1 MHETDLLM
9 LHDESALI
17 ARDDLMITFKH
28 KGDFKKTEKFLSQ
41 AQKLK
46 VDSLL
51 KRYGAEGVAA
61 LAAGTPVA
69 SGLTANSWDY
79 NITRSHWG
87 YTITWS
93 NSHKNQGA
101 NIAILIQYGHG
112 TGTGGYVPPIDYV
125 NPAMKPIFD
134 RIAEEIWMDVSR
146 L

>member
-1 MHETDLLM
+1 MNDDDLV
-9 LHDESALI
+9 I
-17 ARDDLMITFKH
+17 VRGDLMITFKH
-28 KGDFKKTEKFLSQ
+28 KGDFKKTDRFLSG

-46 VDSLL
+46 IQSLL

-69 SGLTANSWDY
+69 SGITANSWDFS
-79 NITRSHWG
+79 ITKSKWG
-87 YTITWS
+87 YTIAWS
-93 NSHKNQGA
+93 NSHENQGA

-125 NPAMKPIFD
+125 NPAMRPIFE
-134 RIAEEIWMDVSR
+134 RIAEDIWKEVSS